1 MSPVRALFALAAAL
15 AAMLAATAL
24 VWWSPGDH
32 ALTLPALM
40 RALGLTAVTAL
51 VLVRLV
57 RRDRRVW
64 WATALAALGTAALV
78 FVKFAVT
85 GTPFGWVPAACV
97 LAAAAVLVPPAVRAP
112 RRPRDWTR

>member
-1 MSPVRALFALAAAL
+1 MSPTRALLALAAAL
-15 AAMLAATAL
+15 GAMLGLTAL
-24 VWWSPGDH
+24 VWFGPGDH

-40 RALGLTAVTAL
+40 RALGLGAVTAL

-57 RRDRRVW
+57 RRDRRIW

-85 GTPFGWVPAACV
+85 GTPFGWVPALCV
-97 LAAAAVLVPPAVRAP
+97 LAAAAVLVPPAVRSP
-112 RRPRDWTR
+112 RRTRDWTR